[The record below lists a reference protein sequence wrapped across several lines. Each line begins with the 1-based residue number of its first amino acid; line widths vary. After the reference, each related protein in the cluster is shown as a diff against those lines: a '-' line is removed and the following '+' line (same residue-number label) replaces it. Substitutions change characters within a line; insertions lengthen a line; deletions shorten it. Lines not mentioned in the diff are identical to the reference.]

1 MNIQIDKLRMEMDK
15 RKIDIYLIPTD
26 DFHQSEYVGDY
37 FRAIHYLSGFTGE
50 GNLVVTK
57 DTAALFTDGRYFIQ
71 AEKELSGKDVE
82 LMKIGEPGVPSLDDY
97 LLEKICEG
105 GVLGFD
111 GRCVDYQHGS
121 FLQDKLSKKKA
132 SVHAGVDLVGLIWEE
147 RPLLSESQVWILG
160 DEFTGKNSADKLMD
174 LRKYMKEQ
182 EADIHIVTS
191 LDDIAWLLN
200 LRGDDIPCNPVF
212 LSYLMV
218 DMEGARLYANRKDF
232 DEETLT
238 YLAGLKVELKDY
250 DCFYEDVKAL
260 RNRTVLLEKTRTNF
274 ETISDIDS
282 SNSIVDEMLPS
293 SLWKSRK
300 NEIEIENMKKAHI
313 KDGVAI
319 TNYLYF
325 MKHAFDKDG
334 RLTEE
339 AKERLGEPELNEWN
353 AANVLEGF
361 RKEQE
366 GYMEPSFT
374 TISAYGENAAL
385 PHYAPTAVNFSKIE
399 PHGLYLVD
407 SGGQYP
413 EGTTD
418 ITRTMAMGPI
428 TDEERKHYTMVL
440 MAHLRLGDVKFLQGS
455 SGITLDLAAREVF
468 WREGMN
474 FNHGTGHGVGFCLNV
489 HERPNS
495 IRYRKAPGRMEDTPL
510 CEGNITSDEPGLYIE
525 GSHGIRTEN
534 LTLVKKWQTND
545 YGTFFCFEFITMAP
559 YDLDAVDL
567 SLMEKRDIEL
577 LNAYHREVYEKLSPY
592 FEGEKLKWLKHATRE
607 VRQ

>member
-1 MNIQIDKLRMEMDK
+1 MNLQLDKLRGEMNK
-15 RKIDIYLIPTD
+15 RGIDVYLVPTD

-50 GNLVVTK
+50 GNLVVTG

-82 LMKIGEPGVPSLDDY
+82 LMKMGEPGVPSLDEF
-97 LLEKICEG
+97 LLEKTPEG
-105 GVLGFD
+105 GILGFD
-111 GRCVDYQHGS
+111 GRCVDFEHGDK
-121 FLQDKLSKKKA
+121 LQMKLSKKRA
-132 SVHAGVDLVGLIWEE
+132 SVHAGDDLVGLIWER
-147 RPLLSESQVWILG
+147 RPELSESRVWILG
-160 DEFTGKNSADKLMD
+160 EQFTGKSAAEKLND
-174 LRKYMKEQ
+174 IRDYMKEQ
-182 EADIHIVTS
+182 EADLHIVTS
-191 LDDIAWLLN
+191 LDDIAWILN

-212 LSYLMV
+212 LSYLMI
-218 DMEGARLYANRKDF
+218 DMDCAKLYANRKDF
-232 DEETLT
+232 DEETEA
-238 YLAGLKVELKDY
+238 YLSGLKVELKDY
-250 DCFYEDVKAL
+250 DSFYSDVKAL
-260 RNRTVLLEKTRTNF
+260 RNRTVLLEKGRTNF

-282 SNSIVDEMLPS
+282 SNTIVDEMLPS
-293 SLWKSRK
+293 SFWKSRK
-300 NEIEIENMKKAHI
+300 NPVEIENMKKAHI

-325 MKHAFDKDG
+325 MKHAFDEDG
-334 RLTEE
+334 KLTEE
-339 AKERLGEPELNEWN
+339 ARELLGEDEINEWN
-353 AANVLEGF
+353 TAAVLENF

-366 GYMEPSFT
+366 GYIEPSFT

-385 PHYAPTAVNFSKIE
+385 PHYAPTSESFSKIE

-418 ITRTMAMGPI
+418 ITRTIAMGPV
-428 TDEERKHYTMVL
+428 TGEERKHYTMVL

-455 SGITLDLAAREVF
+455 SGITVDLAAREVF

-489 HERPNS
+489 HERPNA
-495 IRYRKAPGRMEDTPL
+495 IRYRKAPGRMEDTAL

-545 YGTFFCFEFITMAP
+545 FGTFLCFEFITMAP

-592 FEGEKLKWLKHATRE
+592 FEGEKLQWLKFATRE
-607 VRQ
+607 V

>member
-1 MNIQIDKLRMEMDK
+1 MNLQLDKLRMEMNK
-15 RKIDIYLIPTD
+15 RGIDVYLVPTD

-37 FRAIHYLSGFTGE
+37 FRAIKYLSGFTGE

-82 LMKIGEPGVPSLDDY
+82 LMKMGEPGVPSLDEY
-97 LLEKICEG
+97 LFEKTPEEG
-105 GVLGFD
+105 ALGFD
-111 GRCVDYQHGS
+111 GRCVDFQHGS
-121 FLQDKLSKKKA
+121 SLEKKLSKKNA
-132 SVHAGVDLVGLIWEE
+132 SVHAGQDLVGLIWEG
-147 RPLLSESQVWILG
+147 RPALSESRVWVLG
-160 DEFTGKNSADKLMD
+160 EQFTGKSAAEKLKD
-174 LRKYMKEQ
+174 LRDYMKEQ
-182 EADIHIVTS
+182 DTDLHIVTS
-191 LDDIAWLLN
+191 LDDIAWILN

-212 LSYLMV
+212 LSYLKV
-218 DMEGARLYANRKDF
+218 DMEGASLYANKKDF
-232 DEETLT
+232 DDDTAA
-238 YLAGLKVELKDY
+238 YLSELMVELKDY
-250 DCFYEDVKAL
+250 DGFYTDVKAL
-260 RNRTVLLEKTRTNF
+260 RNRSVLLEKGRTNF

-282 SNSIVDEMLPS
+282 SNTIVDEMLPS

-300 NEIEIENMKKAHI
+300 NAVEIENMKKAHI

-325 MKHAFDKDG
+325 MKHAFDKEG
-334 RLTEE
+334 KLTEE
-339 AKERLGEPELNEWN
+339 TKEILGEDEINEWN
-353 AANVLEGF
+353 TAAVLENF

-366 GYMEPSFT
+366 GYIEPSFT

-385 PHYAPTAVNFSKIE
+385 PHYAPTAESFSRIE
-399 PHGLYLVD
+399 PKGLYLVD

-418 ITRTMAMGPI
+418 ITRTIAMGPV
-428 TDEERKHYTMVL
+428 TDVERKHYTMVL

-455 SGITLDLAAREVF
+455 SGITVDLAAREVF

-489 HERPNS
+489 HERPNA
-495 IRYRKAPGRMEDTPL
+495 IRYRKAPGRMEDAPL

-545 YGTFFCFEFITMAP
+545 FGTFYCFEFITMAP
-559 YDLDAVDL
+559 YDLEAIDF

-592 FEGEKLKWLKHATRE
+592 FDGEKLQWLKLATRE
-607 VRQ
+607 V

>member
-1 MNIQIDKLRMEMDK
+1 MNLQLDKLRVEMNK
-15 RKIDIYLIPTD
+15 RGIDVYLVPTD

-50 GNLVVTK
+50 GNLVVTG

-82 LMKIGEPGVPSLDDY
+82 LMKMGEPGVPSLEEFLYD
-97 LLEKICEG
+97 KTPEG
-105 GVLGFD
+105 GALGFD
-111 GRCVDYQHGS
+111 GRCVDFQQGKK
-121 FLQDKLSKKKA
+121 LQDKLSKKKA
-132 SVHAGVDLVGLIWEE
+132 SVHAGTDLVGLIWEG
-147 RPLLSESQVWILG
+147 RPEMSESKVWILG
-160 DEFTGKNSADKLMD
+160 EQFTGKSASDKLSD
-174 LRKYMKEQ
+174 LRDYMKGQ
-182 EADIHIVTS
+182 DSDLHIVTS
-191 LDDIAWLLN
+191 LDDIAWILN

-232 DEETLT
+232 DEETLA
-238 YLAGLKVELKDY
+238 YLSELKVELKDY
-250 DCFYEDVKAL
+250 DIFYTDVKAL
-260 RNRTVLLEKTRTNF
+260 RNSTVLLEKARTNF

-282 SNSIVDEMLPS
+282 SNTVIDEMLPS

-300 NEIEIENMKKAHI
+300 NDVEIGNMKKAHI

-334 RLTEE
+334 KLTEE
-339 AKERLGEPELNEWN
+339 AKALLGEPEINEWN
-353 AANVLEGF
+353 TAAVLENF

-366 GYMEPSFT
+366 GYIEPSFT

-385 PHYAPTAVNFSKIE
+385 PHYAPTAVSFSKIE
-399 PHGLYLVD
+399 PKGLYLVD

-418 ITRTMAMGPI
+418 ITRTIAMGPI

-455 SGITLDLAAREVF
+455 SGITVDLAAREVF

-489 HERPNS
+489 HERPNA
-495 IRYRKAPGRMEDTPL
+495 IRYRKAQGRMEDAPL

-534 LTLVKKWQTND
+534 LTLVRKWQTNEF
-545 YGTFFCFEFITMAP
+545 GTFFCFEFITMAP
-559 YDLDAVDL
+559 YDLDAIDL

-577 LNAYHREVYEKLSPY
+577 LNAYHREVFEKLSPY
-592 FEGEKLKWLKHATRE
+592 FEGEKLQWLKEATRE
-607 VRQ
+607 V